1 MPSGIFVI
9 RAEDSP
15 MESKWSIY
23 YSNTISPANLKSDY
37 TLYGRLMRDL
47 LDAGAESAEEWLS
60 QYHHCT
66 DCLDFVMEYEG
77 G

>member
-1 MPSGIFVI
+1 MATRTEALLDKLSADSKRIVGYIMTFVG
-9 RAEDSP
+9 SQG
-15 MESKWSIY
+15 
-23 YSNTISPANLKSDY
+23 
-37 TLYGRLMRDL
+37 LYARLMRDL
-47 LDAGAESAEEWLS
+47 LEADPDDAEEWLS

>member
-1 MPSGIFVI
+1 MATRTDALIEKLSADSKRIVGYIMTFVG
-9 RAEDSP
+9 SQG
-15 MESKWSIY
+15 
-23 YSNTISPANLKSDY
+23 
-37 TLYGRLMRDL
+37 LYGRLMRDL
-47 LDAGAESAEEWLS
+47 LGDLLEMGPERAEEWLS

>member
-1 MPSGIFVI
+1 MATRTEALMEVLSKDSKRIVGYIMAFVG
-9 RAEDSP
+9 SQG
-15 MESKWSIY
+15 
-23 YSNTISPANLKSDY
+23 
-37 TLYGRLMRDL
+37 LYGRLMRDL
-47 LDAGAESAEEWLS
+47 LEMEPEQAEEWLS

>member
-1 MPSGIFVI
+1 MATRTEALLEKLSADSKRIVGYIMTFVPSQG
-9 RAEDSP
+9 
-15 MESKWSIY
+15 
-23 YSNTISPANLKSDY
+23 
-37 TLYGRLMRDL
+37 LMRDL
-47 LDAGAESAEEWLS
+47 LDAGAEQAEEWLS

>member
-1 MPSGIFVI
+1 MATRTEALMEVLSKDSKRIVGYIMTFVG
-9 RAEDSP
+9 SQG
-15 MESKWSIY
+15 
-23 YSNTISPANLKSDY
+23 
-37 TLYGRLMRDL
+37 LYGRLMRDL
-47 LDAGAESAEEWLS
+47 LEMEPEQAEEWLS